1 MDKIREKVINFMEHN
16 EILTKLENE
25 KWYTMEDSLVEL
37 IKNCIT
43 ETTYNTEVIPLATG
57 EQLHTTINFDGDIS
71 INDDF
76 GQQLLLFQGKYNS
89 EMWELQKEK
98 IQKQELYDIL
108 DEIFESYDYSDDL
121 KQIVDTYIE
130 DITIGNGEE
139 AVEQEVKTIKHEFET
154 MNEKDFCIAWGIYK
168 VGNTYI
174 KP

>member
-1 MDKIREKVINFMEHN
+1 MDKIREKVVDFMEHN

-25 KWYTMEDSLVEL
+25 KWYSMEDSLVEL

-43 ETTYNTEVIPLATG
+43 ETTYNTEIITLATG
-57 EQLHTTINFDGDIS
+57 EQLHTTIDFAGDIS

-76 GQQLLLFQGKYNS
+76 GQQLLLFQGKHNS

-98 IQKQELYDIL
+98 LLKQELYDFL

-139 AVEQEVKTIKHEFET
+139 AVEQEVKTMKHEFET

-168 VGNTYI
+168 IGNTYI